1 MLDAAQGFDG
11 SYTDTMTD
19 EDKDILRLLRK
30 HFMKDQEDLQQLV
43 NWLYPDRN
51 FNVQLES

>member
-1 MLDAAQGFDG
+1 MLDEAQGFDG

-19 EDKDILRLLRK
+19 ADKDTLRLLRK
-30 HFMKDQEDLQQLV
+30 HFMKDQKDLQQLV
-43 NWLYPDRN
+43 KMLYPDSN